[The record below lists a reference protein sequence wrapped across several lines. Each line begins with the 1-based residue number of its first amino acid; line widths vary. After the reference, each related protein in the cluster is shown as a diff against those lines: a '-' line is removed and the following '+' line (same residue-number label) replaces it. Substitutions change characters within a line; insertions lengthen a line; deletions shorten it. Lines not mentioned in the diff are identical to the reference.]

1 MTNYGVVIVACS
13 PGYRSS
19 SIVVCY
25 FVSTVNLYCNFYGY
39 KKNDKFTL
47 CQIYMCV
54 YAYVRVCMRA
64 YTCEHECGCGYI
76 LFNGKVLL
84 K

>member
-25 FVSTVNLYCNFYGY
+25 FVSTVNLYCIFMDI
-39 KKNDKFTL
+39 KKMTNLHCVKYI
-47 CQIYMCV
+47 CVCMRMCV
-54 YAYVRVCMRA
+54 YACVRTRV
-64 YTCEHECGCGYI
+64 YTSADAGIFYSM
-76 LFNGKVLL
+76 GKFY
-84 K
+84 